1 MVRSRFFAWLVFV
14 VAISPTAA
22 LRAELLMEPLGV
34 VLLDGNQG
42 SEAAVAINPSS
53 TFGGLFYGN
62 PVGAIHVA
70 EDGHIYF
77 DQPTQF
83 PMFPTGLN
91 DAEVALIAPLWDDFL
106 MLPGAALP
114 PSAPTNQVINHSVP
128 GQYIGVTWQ
137 NVRLFNETVATTPT
151 TPGLFPSTSRS
162 FQVLWFEAPTTIRGV
177 PFQANEIVFSYVAHQ
192 PGTSNFGPLFATIGI
207 ADGSGR
213 FTPLPQDGDG
223 YIESLSGGLNAN
235 DPSRQLAWEPGSFLR
250 FRPELQGGAVQYVA
264 TKEFVTAV
272 PEPSLVAFGC
282 AALAAFG
289 FNNARKRH
297 RRRFT
302 HGR

>member
-1 MVRSRFFAWLVFV
+1 MVRSRFFALLVFV
-14 VAISPTAA
+14 VTIPAAA
-22 LRAELLMEPLGV
+22 LRAELLVEPLGV

-77 DQPTQF
+77 DQSSPN
-83 PMFPTGLN
+83 PWFPTGL
-91 DAEVALIAPLWDDFL
+91 DISDVALIAPLWDDFF
-106 MLPGAALP
+106 MMPGADIPA
-114 PSAPTNQVINHSVP
+114 SDPTNQVINHSVP

-151 TPGLFPSTSRS
+151 TPGLFPSTGRS
-162 FQVLWFEAPTTIRGV
+162 FQVLWFEAPTTIRDM
-177 PFQANEIVFSYVAHQ
+177 PFQANDIVFSYVAHQ
-192 PGTSNFGPLFATIGI
+192 PGTSDFGPLFATIGI

-213 FTPLPQDGDG
+213 FTPLPRDDNG

-235 DPSRQLAWEPGSFLR
+235 DPSRLLAWEPGSFLR

-272 PEPSLVAFGC
+272 PEPSIVAFGC
-282 AALAAFG
+282 AAMAGVG
-289 FNNARKRH
+289 FANMRKRY
-297 RRRFT
+297 RRRFA